1 MMGGQLKGEDKE
13 SRFKRIAQK
22 RVQRVLDS
30 IRSLSQCSNKRMY
43 EWNDAQMKKIWSAID
58 KELKTCKES
67 FENVEPEQFH
77 L

>member
-1 MMGGQLKGEDKE
+1 MKGESKE
-13 SRFKRIAQK
+13 LRFKRIAEK

-43 EWNDAQMKKIWSAID
+43 KWEDGQLVKIWNAID
-58 KELKTCKES
+58 DELKKCRQS
-67 FENVEPEQFH
+67 FEEAEPEDFK

>member
-1 MMGGQLKGEDKE
+1 MRGETKE
-13 SRFKRIAQK
+13 DRFERVAEK

-43 EWNDAQMKKIWSAID
+43 KWNEEQLKKIWNAINSA
-58 KELKTCKES
+58 LASCKES
-67 FENVEPEQFH
+67 FEKTEPEEFK